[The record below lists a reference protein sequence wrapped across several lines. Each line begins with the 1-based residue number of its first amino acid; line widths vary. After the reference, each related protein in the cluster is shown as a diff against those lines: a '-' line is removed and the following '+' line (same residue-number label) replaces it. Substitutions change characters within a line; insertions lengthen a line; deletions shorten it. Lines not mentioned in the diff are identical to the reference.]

1 MNHIKVNDVVSV
13 KHYSGIN
20 PFKSIVVGIDG
31 DVVRVKLTKDFTL
44 LNFLE
49 GDPLV
54 FGVESDGEVYMVGSN
69 IVNIDSKEGIV
80 EAVIDKFESGSEQR
94 MYERFPVSLYSDV
107 RTKLSKKKHLAIV
120 KDISFYG
127 LLIYCKSDF
136 SINEQI
142 EVDIYMEKTMVF
154 LKGEIM
160 RKKQGT
166 NYIEYGLRILYEDA
180 NSMYFIKDYLKRLKD
195 SQEESIRKIKESNW

>member
-54 FGVESDGEVYMVGSN
+54 FGVESDGEVYMFGSN
-69 IVNIDSKEGIV
+69 IVIIDCKEGIV
-80 EAVIDKFESGSEQR
+80 EAVIDKIESGAEQR

-127 LLIYCKSDF
+127 MLIYCKSDF
-136 SINEQI
+136 AVNEQI
-142 EVDIYMEKTMVF
+142 DVDIYMEKTMVF
-154 LKGEIM
+154 IKGEIM

-166 NYIEYGLRILYEDA
+166 NYIEYGLRILYEDT
-180 NSMYFIKDYLKRLKD
+180 NSMNFIKDYLKRLKEA
-195 SQEESIRKIKESNW
+195 QEESVRKIKDSNW